1 MSALSHQRE
10 VGGPI
15 NIILLKLSVICQEG
29 NAYCHDVHLK
39 NPPFSAY
46 FL

>member
-15 NIILLKLSVICQEG
+15 NYIIQFLLDNSSVIRI
-29 NAYCHDVHLK
+29 
-39 NPPFSAY
+39 
-46 FL
+46 FLNLLTQLFIQTDN

>member
-15 NIILLKLSVICQEG
+15 STILLKILVICQELQ
-29 NAYCHDVHLK
+29 D
-39 NPPFSAY
+39 SI
-46 FL
+46 